1 MADTG
6 GNKPLQFRGS
16 CYWLSWDYRWI
27 SISISCIPLQD
38 PKYVGKLAKVICRL
52 LVESVNIIT
61 LLTIVRDLGVVENLG
76 SNLHDY
82 HHRK

>member
-1 MADTG
+1 M
-6 GNKPLQFRGS
+6 
-16 CYWLSWDYRWI
+16 
-27 SISISCIPLQD
+27 
-38 PKYVGKLAKVICRL
+38 ICRL